1 MSETY
6 KTASADPDRA
16 RRMENDAV
24 SYFLAAQKLLH
35 GESDASI
42 LVFLQMPVNFLIAQ
56 CCELVLKSL
65 LSARGW
71 DKKRLHLVRHDLE
84 ELARIAGEEGIALDP
99 GFIRYCKI
107 MRDPHRNFDFRYSG
121 AQGPAFIN
129 PFVALAMIKPQ
140 IEANAHHGVPAP
152 STAS

>member
-1 MSETY
+1 MSEAN
-6 KTASADPDRA
+6 KTAREDPDRA
-16 RRMENDAV
+16 QRMAGDAV

-35 GESDASI
+35 GESEISM
-42 LVFLQMPVNFLIAQ
+42 LVFLQMPVNFLLAQ

-65 LSARGW
+65 LSAEGW
-71 DKKRLHLVRHDLE
+71 DKKQLNPVRHDLE
-84 ELARIAGEEGIALDP
+84 ELARIAGEECIALEPD
-99 GFIRYCKI
+99 FIRYCKI

-140 IEANAHHGVPAP
+140 IEAIVPQGVPAL
-152 STAS
+152 SVAS